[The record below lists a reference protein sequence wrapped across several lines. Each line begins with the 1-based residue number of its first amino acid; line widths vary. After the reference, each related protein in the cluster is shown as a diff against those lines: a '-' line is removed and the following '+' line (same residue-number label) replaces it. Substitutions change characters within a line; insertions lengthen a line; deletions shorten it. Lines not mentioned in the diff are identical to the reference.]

1 MMEDKFISFLI
12 NVVLMFETLIEHFIA
27 IPNIHLFL
35 WMVFTRKPSSLR
47 SLHEKLGLHLF
58 CHWMQHFFIGNI
70 WWIMSNW

>member
-35 WMVFTRKPSSLR
+35 
-47 SLHEKLGLHLF
+47 
-58 CHWMQHFFIGNI
+58 
-70 WWIMSNW
+70 